1 MNWFPPRR
9 LQSALIFYVA
19 GIILFT
25 NSFFA
30 ITTISRE
37 NLTYLA
43 DATSSALF
51 LGRIMQPA
59 AYRFLEEGDTS
70 ELERIAS
77 ARQKERDDIYIT
89 IYDSHWWRRWG
100 DPARITSQGFPPVE
114 GLKDGLITS
123 GAEGMTIREIFLPV
137 ASGGRVLGSIGL
149 GVPDFGARDSRDA
162 AFQVFLTMGVN
173 VCLGLILAVFIAQI
187 VLRPLNQVIE
197 GLQAIRHGDFDQR
210 LHVIGGTEMTM
221 VGETFNMMASSLQEK
236 IRENLE
242 RTRALDEKVQE
253 LWEIYAFAKNIGFSL
268 DINDVLH
275 GFLERAVTLSYS
287 SYGQILLRT
296 PPTGHLVVRVE
307 TPSLPL
313 IRQAEYDAFLARC
326 LEGGET
332 IQERL
337 PQHTL
342 LALPLVSGRVIQG
355 VLFLAKQGGQPFSE
369 GVRRFLET
377 LAPLGGT
384 LIENAQLYRDV
395 LEMKEYVRNVLDSVD
410 SGVATFDE
418 AGNLVTYN
426 AGFSR
431 ILGVQ
436 QESGRHGHWK
446 QVIDAAGDPAFSGAL
461 QPAMSEAFDRSKV
474 EQEAGYGMTPWS
486 QITLNRPG
494 TDSRELQVRV
504 NPLMAGASEI
514 GRVLVLDDVTE
525 MKQLERR
532 AFDIEKWAV
541 LGRLAASVAHEI
553 RNPLVAVRSL
563 VEIIG
568 EEVRGESLE
577 HVRVVLGEVHRLNKV
592 VEQLLHFARP
602 EKAVLQNA
610 DLKEVCEEVFILIR
624 HEAAKHRVGIVSNWP
639 GTPACATIDR
649 EKIKQA
655 LLNVMLNAIQAM
667 EGGGT
672 LTVGIRTGNE
682 MVGIEVKD
690 TGRGIPGEVMR
701 HVFDPFF
708 TTRKQ
713 GTGLG
718 LSITRKIVDLHQG
731 RIRFESAPDV
741 GTVCVIEIPVSPAR
755 TGYTPEPRDE

>member
-37 NLTYLA
+37 NLTYLS
-43 DATSSALF
+43 DTTSNALV

-59 AYRFLEEGDTS
+59 ASQFLASGDAG
-70 ELERIAS
+70 ELDRIAT
-77 ARQKERDDIYIT
+77 ARQSGLNSIYVT
-89 IYDSHWWRRWG
+89 IYDTHWWRRWG
-100 DPARITSQGFPPVE
+100 DPGRITSQGFPALE
-114 GLKDGLITS
+114 ALKEGLITG
-123 GAEGMTIREIFLPV
+123 GAEGMTVREIFLPV
-137 ASGGRVLGSIGL
+137 ATGGRMLGAIGI

-197 GLQAIRHGDFDQR
+197 GLQAIRHGEFDQR
-210 LHVIGGTEMTM
+210 LHVVGGTEMTM
-221 VGETFNMMASSLQEK
+221 VGDTFNMMAASLQEK

-268 DINDVLH
+268 DINDVLD

-296 PPTGHLVVRVE
+296 PPSGRLEVRIE

-313 IRQAEYDAFLARC
+313 IRQAEYDKLLKRC

-332 IQERL
+332 VQERL
-337 PQHTL
+337 PHHTL

-355 VLFLAKQGGQPFSE
+355 VLFLAKQGTQAYSD

-410 SGVATFDE
+410 SGVATFDRSGE
-418 AGNLVTYN
+418 LVTFN
-426 AGFSR
+426 TGFSR
-431 ILGVQ
+431 LLGSRPG
-436 QESGRHGHWK
+436 EAMTGHWK
-446 QVIDAAGDPAFSGAL
+446 RVIDAAGDPAFTAAL
-461 QPAMSEAFDRSKV
+461 LPAMSESLERSSD
-474 EQEAGYGMTPWS
+474 EAETGYGAIPWS

-494 TDSRELQVRV
+494 CEPRELQVRV
-504 NPLMAGASEI
+504 NPLLAGASVI

-525 MKQLERR
+525 MKMLERR

-568 EEVRGESLE
+568 EEVQGESLE

-602 EKAVLQNA
+602 EKAVLQSA
-610 DLKEVCEEVFILIR
+610 DLKEVCEEVFILVR
-624 HEAAKHRVGIVSNWP
+624 HEAAKHRVGIVSDWP
-639 GTPACATIDR
+639 EKPVCATIDR

-690 TGRGIPGEVMR
+690 TGRGIPGEVLG

-708 TTRKQ
+708 TTRRQ

-718 LSITRKIVDLHQG
+718 LSITRKIIDLHQG
-731 RIRFESAPDV
+731 QIRIDSTPDV
-741 GTVCVIEIPVSPAR
+741 GTIFVIELPVAP
-755 TGYTPEPRDE
+755 PRAGSAMERRNG